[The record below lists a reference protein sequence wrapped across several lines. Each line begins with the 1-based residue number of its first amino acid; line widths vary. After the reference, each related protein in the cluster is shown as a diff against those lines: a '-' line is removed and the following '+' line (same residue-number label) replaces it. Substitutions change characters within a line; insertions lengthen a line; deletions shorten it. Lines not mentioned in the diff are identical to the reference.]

1 MVNVNLY
8 EILGISPDAT
18 AEEIEAGYWHMT
30 ELHKEE
36 LAAEPKGRLW
46 CFLQIAHDSLLDP
59 EKRAAHDATLYGTQN
74 PVSQEVPAVANT
86 PQATQQNAIPVQQ
99 AVPQQTIQPESS
111 VTPAVSTSPVV
122 PVAPSQELP
131 QVSEPVAALPFQSP
145 ASASSGSNS
154 NGEDYLKHI
163 AKPVIDWA
171 VLPWVHADY
180 SRFKEKVSSK
190 QPGLAKAMWS
200 FWGFGLAIF
209 LSAVYASTFKFEG
222 YKGFPVPVF
231 FAVLVSVMWVK
242 YFNYNWK
249 NKKLY
254 LGSMVLFSVAT
265 LVSILFGKNSG
276 PAAPVLTA
284 IFAVI
289 CVLAGYW
296 GLVAAKHGGDWRHI
310 NTFRQIVKLRSINR
324 HIRKISSKEMKQ
336 NKIWGVAGDLSSA
349 TEVFGAQAVALGSTG
364 EKFTAELMEQLLR
377 IPGTRILHGLRYPG
391 SENADVDHV
400 IINGDKI
407 VFVDSKLWKAGDYSW
422 QWDGVILRRNGKE
435 ETPIDTT
442 FHYAVT
448 SFHKQMA
455 GVKIRS
461 NILIHSASGKPVN
474 IDNSNRE
481 RVYGDAPDTRMVTA
495 QQFLAE
501 TGEWFSEGKPG
512 YINKFA
518 LKYLYAQLK

>member
-1 MVNVNLY
+1 MNLY

-36 LAAEPKGRLW
+36 LTAEPKGRLW
-46 CFLQIAHDSLLDP
+46 CFLQIAHDNLLDP
-59 EKRAAHDATLYGTQN
+59 EKRAAHDATLYGTQTL
-74 PVSQEVPAVANT
+74 VSQEVPAVVNI
-86 PQATQQNAIPVQQ
+86 PQATQQNVIPVQQ
-99 AVPQQTIQPESS
+99 AVPQHTTQPEFSA
-111 VTPAVSTSPVV
+111 TPVVSTSPVM
-122 PVAPSQELP
+122 PVAPSQELS
-131 QVSEPVAALPFQSP
+131 QVSESVAALSFQSP
-145 ASASSGSNS
+145 ALASSGSK
-154 NGEDYLKHI
+154 GEDYLKHI
-163 AKPVIDWA
+163 TKPVIDWSA
-171 VLPWVHADY
+171 LPWVHANY
-180 SRFKEKVSSK
+180 SQFKEHVSSK
-190 QPGLAKAMWS
+190 HPGLTKAIWS

-209 LSAVYASTFKFEG
+209 LSGVYASTFKFEP

-231 FAVLVSVMWVK
+231 FAVLVSIMWVK

-254 LGSMVLFSVAT
+254 LGSMVLFSVST

-276 PAAPVLTA
+276 SAAPVLTG
-284 IFAVI
+284 IFAII

-296 GLVAAKHGGDWRHI
+296 GLVAAKHGGHWRHI
-310 NTFRQIVKLRSINR
+310 NTFRQNVKLRYINR
-324 HIRKISSKEMKQ
+324 NLRKISTKEMKN

-349 TEVFGAQAVALGSTG
+349 TDVFGAQAVALGSAG

-422 QWDGVILRRNGKE
+422 QWDGVILRKNGDE
-435 ETPIDTT
+435 SITIDTS
-442 FHYAVT
+442 FHHAVN

-481 RVYGDAPDTRMVTA
+481 KSYGDAPDTRMVTA

-518 LKYLYAQLK
+518 LKYLHAQLK